1 MWYCKVK
8 LSRCAPW
15 GARALEGRQP
25 RHEAKHKRKEK
36 NGTRAN
42 ADRAWARSAYV
53 SHRRRTAQNFY
64 FVARKKRRGQAPQQG
79 KHRKSLFFETVLLG
93 APLIDSS
100 AVNYTKYEFCV
111 RSHGDRA
118 KRVAEHNRI
127 CGDLPVRRAPCGAI
141 MQTLRAV
148 PSRRSASTRGA
159 TEATGGEAVRRDVA
173 RAEPKRAGR
182 AGAHQRRASAR
193 ASQRLWRASR
203 CFILD

>member
-1 MWYCKVK
+1 MGRARLRGATAPTRSQTQTKGEERNESERRPSLGAVCLRIAPPKNCTK
-8 LSRCAPW
+8 LLFCSAQKKA
-15 GARALEGRQP
+15 GA
-25 RHEAKHKRKEK
+25 
-36 NGTRAN
+36 
-42 ADRAWARSAYV
+42 S
-53 SHRRRTAQNFY
+53 TAT
-64 FVARKKRRGQAPQQG
+64 GQALQEP
-79 KHRKSLFFETVLLG
+79 FFETVLLG

-127 CGDLPVRRAPCGAI
+127 CGSLPVRRAPCGAI

-148 PSRRSASTRGA
+148 LSRRSASTRGA

-193 ASQRLWRASR
+193 ASQRLWRT
-203 CFILD
+203 FPLPYT